1 MKLQVTVL
9 TGGRAGITAVFSQD
23 QVSVGRHPASDLPL
37 HADEDLDVSGHHAVF
52 VRSGTR
58 WAVRDVGSRNG
69 TLVNGHPIRAE
80 TVLDDTDQVRLG
92 RDGPQLEIR
101 LVPDGVPDR
110 KPEPAAITAQAGA
123 RALRQT
129 SGVRLAQPGPPPAPS
144 ARPAP
149 APRGPSATQRIR
161 VEVGRQTRTLR
172 ILTGILV
179 LVIVGGA
186 GFWLVERRQ
195 QAAERERERAQFQA
209 RIDSIIT
216 ASTASIASLR
226 GEMEGLAAAL
236 RQSQDHVQTLQGEL
250 ASAEAAGSTAEVARL
265 RRELRNATQ
274 AMSLQQAAAR
284 VDFQAIHRARNLAV
298 AMIWVEFEDGAVET
312 GTAFAVTA
320 DGVLITNRHVLA
332 GADGTRRARRL
343 AVQFSNSAQV
353 WRATALG
360 ASREADVAALRVQGI
375 VGAVPTIPLPERVDT
390 RPGDPVAVIGFPLGT
405 DLPMRAQGEQNLVR
419 TTLTAGTVSKALQ
432 DLLQIDG
439 YGAPGASGS
448 PIFDASGALL
458 GVLYGGEP
466 GSNGRIVYAVPVP
479 YVTALLR
486 ELGIALP

>member
-92 RDGPQLEIR
+92 KDGPQLEIR
-101 LVPDGVPDR
+101 MVPDGVPDR
-110 KPEPAAITAQAGA
+110 KPEPAAASAQAGA

-129 SGVRLAQPGPPPAPS
+129 SGVLLAAPQTGAPPG
-144 ARPAP
+144 RPAP
-149 APRGPSATQRIR
+149 ARRGPSATQRIR

-172 ILTGILV
+172 ILTGVLV

-195 QAAERERERAQFQA
+195 QTAERERERAEFQA

-236 RQSQDHVQTLQGEL
+236 RQSQDHVQTLQDEL

-298 AMIWVEFEDGAVET
+298 AMIWVEFDDGTVET
-312 GTAFAVTA
+312 GTAFAVTR
-320 DGVLITNRHVLA
+320 DGVLITNRHVLV

-353 WRATALG
+353 WRAAALG
-360 ASREADVAALRVQGI
+360 TSRDADLAALRVQGV

-486 ELGIALP
+486 ELGIPLD